1 MKICFGL
8 GLLLSA
14 LFVTN
19 GVAQQAPLTASTET
33 QVAPAPA
40 MVIGHRNPDM
50 DSIASAIAVSDLM
63 TRRGVPCVPV
73 KQGKL
78 TPDAAFVLTKFGL
91 PVPETV
97 TDATGRKLILTDHSE
112 VAQSPD
118 NLSKADILGI
128 IDHHKLGGVA
138 TQKPLE
144 IWVWPVGS
152 TCTVIIGMYDHY
164 RMEIP
169 KGVAG
174 AMLCAILSDTV
185 MFKSATTTPIDR
197 RAAEKLAKIEGIK
210 DYMGLG
216 MEVFKVKADLD
227 GTSARELLVRDYKDF
242 TMNGKKVGIG
252 QIEVMDLANLDK
264 HKASLRTEMALL
276 KTEKGLSGL
285 FLMLTDIM
293 KEGTELLVL
302 TDDGTLV
309 ERAFGHK
316 PQGDQL
322 WLPGVM
328 SRKKEIVPK
337 LEKAFAL

>member
-1 MKICFGL
+1 MTIRFCL

-19 GVAQQAPLTASTET
+19 GVAQAPLKAATET
-33 QVAPAPA
+33 KVAPAPA
-40 MVIGHRNPDM
+40 MAVGHRNPDL
-50 DSIASAIAVSDLM
+50 DAIASAIAVSDLM
-63 TRRGVPCVPV
+63 TRRGVSCVPAT
-73 KQGKL
+73 QGKL
-78 TPDAAFVLTKFGL
+78 TPDTAFVLAKFGL

-97 TDATGRKLILTDHSE
+97 TDATGRKLILTDHSD

-118 NLSKADILGI
+118 NLNKADILGI
-128 IDHHKLGGVA
+128 IDHHKLGGIS

-152 TCTVIIGMYDHY
+152 TCTVIAGMYDHCG
-164 RMEIP
+164 MEVP

-185 MFKSATTTPIDR
+185 MFKSSTTTPIDR
-197 RAAEKLAKIEGIK
+197 RAAEKLARIEGIK

-216 MEVFKVKADLD
+216 MEVFKVKENID
-227 GTSARELLVRDYKDF
+227 GTPARELLLRDYKDF
-242 TMNGKKVGIG
+242 TMSGKKVGIG

-264 HKASLRTEMALL
+264 HKAGLRTEMARL

-302 TDDGTLV
+302 TEDGMLV
-309 ERAFGHK
+309 ERAFGRK
-316 PQGDQL
+316 PQGDQV